1 MTRTREWLES
11 FTPEILSDLRAAAR
25 AYHAEI
31 DDCDP
36 ERCAH
41 PEPMM
46 MPVDLPNWI
55 EQQLH
60 AKRRAPLHLRPAGQP
75 HRRRRDP
82 RLEVNLAAAG

>member
-1 MTRTREWLES
+1 MERRSWITTFADPAL
-11 FTPEILSDLRAAAR
+11 LSDLRAAAR
-25 AYHAEI
+25 AYHAEV

-55 EQQLH
+55 ERQVLLERQ
-60 AKRRAPLHLRPAGQP
+60 RPVRFEKG
-75 HRRRRDP
+75 HRPKSRNHEP
-82 RLEVNLAAAG
+82 LAATG